1 MTKLRKS
8 LFDQSGQPTI
18 HSSFFSRNAKVD
30 FLFNF
35 APRRPILQQKT
46 TRQIIGAQARRNIF
60 KSSGDKSR
68 Q

>member
-35 APRRPILQQKT
+35 APRRPILQQQK
-46 TRQIIGAQARRNIF
+46 TRQIIAAQARRNIF
-60 KSSGDKSR
+60 NLSGDKS
-68 Q
+68 